1 MLLKKLRRLKQ
12 YEKSMR
18 IANEMLDIQG
28 QKGNYDYD
36 EYMLG
41 LYNGM
46 EYIIALFET
55 REPNFISSK
64 DVKFTKNKTQQKEFI
79 KYLENRIDMCNGF
92 LDTAKRDLQETPYG
106 VTYGVISANEDI
118 TTRIKEN
125 ETAHKVYEEILQKY
139 KSIVGE

>member
-18 IANEMLDIQG
+18 IANEMLELQG

-46 EYIIALFET
+46 EYIVSLLEV
-55 REPNFISSK
+55 REPKFINGK
-64 DVKFTKNKTQQKEFI
+64 EVKFLSQKRIENKLGGKE
-79 KYLENRIDMCNGF
+79 
-92 LDTAKRDLQETPYG
+92 
-106 VTYGVISANEDI
+106 
-118 TTRIKEN
+118 
-125 ETAHKVYEEILQKY
+125 
-139 KSIVGE
+139 